1 MKLPK
6 VYPHIYLTDPISLHG
21 IHPAV
26 PGGNRKAGFCRIIPA
41 VWSSGPADSG
51 ESVLLAYAASDP
63 KARHSES
70 HQNNIPKLWSFLIL
84 VLFAALNLLLLF
96 WLTFMIFL
104 TFLMG

>member
-1 MKLPK
+1 MTPGSSAPITGKTIPTRSYLILSAVIKNSAGRTRCEIPK

-26 PGGNRKAGFCRIIPA
+26 PGGNRKTGFCQIIPA

-63 KARHSES
+63 KAR
-70 HQNNIPKLWSFLIL
+70 Q
-84 VLFAALNLLLLF
+84 
-96 WLTFMIFL
+96 
-104 TFLMG
+104 